1 MPEPATYFLEKSCL
15 ITIALQNQYNF
26 AGFSKS
32 TQVIHSLTF
41 VLMQFSSRAAFLSQL
56 VLLESACFAGFSC
69 LGCWWS
75 SMWLQQSSMTAPSGN
90 RLVEPYQGSTFHG
103 LHGHGAWVLLHP
115 CCGCWSAS
123 SCWVSTISKNFV
135 SDGIV
140 YLLWLLLCMLEA
152 AQQYTLGRKQSSLGR
167 PVAYT
172 DEPCNA

>member
-1 MPEPATYFLEKSCL
+1 MLLCACNKTGVM
-15 ITIALQNQYNF
+15 
-26 AGFSKS
+26 AGCSKC
-32 TQVIHSLTF
+32 
-41 VLMQFSSRAAFLSQL
+41 SQL
-56 VLLESACFAGFSC
+56 IHNLTCRPDAVSPCATFQACFIQLVSACLADFSC
-69 LGCWWS
+69 LGFWWS
-75 SMWLQQSSMTAPSGN
+75 STWLQRSSMTAPSGN
-90 RLVEPYQGSTFHG
+90 KLKGPFQGSTFHG